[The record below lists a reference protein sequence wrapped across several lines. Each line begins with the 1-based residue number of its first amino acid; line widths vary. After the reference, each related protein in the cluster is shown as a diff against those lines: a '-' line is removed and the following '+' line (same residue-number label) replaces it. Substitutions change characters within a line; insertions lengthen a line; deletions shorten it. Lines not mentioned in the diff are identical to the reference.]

1 MLNKAYHSKYYPF
14 YYMCLPLLFFL
25 IHAIQEYK
33 KVVLNYDLLIIAVG
47 YYSLGLLI
55 FLVFNKIM
63 RLPFQQSLLLSFLS
77 FSFFL
82 FFGTIQDKLISIR
95 FLFFP
100 AHSTVLLPTLI
111 FILGITFFLL
121 KREKKEPSRLNNYI
135 TLTFVCLIAY
145 ELMRIIASS
154 FSTNIYP
161 SIPDKEAEF
170 SNQANAIVSPD
181 KPDIYHLVFDSYTS
195 SNVLKKY
202 WHYDNDI
209 NDYLERKG
217 FFIADSSISNYNFTP
232 FSIAS
237 VFNLQYIKNADLFLE
252 RNAKNFFIGNTLNAN
267 NSIFSILD
275 REGYQ
280 FSTFSIL
287 DNSHEL
293 NKLGSFGPG
302 KPSNWI
308 RKQTMERLYI
318 NPWLFN
324 KFFMMFSGKERIP
337 FSVQESINNIILYN
351 QEAEGNILKQLNY
364 LSNTPSAV
372 PHFTYS
378 HFTIP
383 HGPYTFDKNGGIKP
397 ISLIEK
403 EEMKAYLDQVIY
415 CNKKIEEIVNLLTQ
429 DSLRKKII
437 IIQGDHGFRNF
448 PPGIPTKTE
457 YEVLNAVFFYDRNYA
472 GFRKSTSLVNTYRLV
487 LNHLFD
493 ARLTILTD
501 SIVYKK

>member
-1 MLNKAYHSKYYPF
+1 
-14 YYMCLPLLFFL
+14 MCLPLLFFL
-25 IHAIQEYK
+25 SHAIQEYK
-33 KVVLNYDLLIIAVG
+33 RVVLNYDFLIIAVG
-47 YYSLGLLI
+47 YYSLALLL
-55 FLVFNKIM
+55 FLVFNKKM
-63 RLPFQQSLLLSFLS
+63 HLTFQQSLLLAFLS

-82 FFGTIQDKLISIR
+82 FFGTFQDKLISIG
-95 FLFFP
+95 FLSFMG
-100 AHSTVLLPTLI
+100 HSIVLLTTLA
-111 FILGITFFLL
+111 FILSITFFLL
-121 KREKKEPSRLNNYI
+121 KRKKKEPSRLNNYI
-135 TLTFVCLIAY
+135 TLTFICLTAY

-154 FSTNIYP
+154 FSANIYP
-161 SIPDKEAEF
+161 AIPDKEPELR
-170 SNQANAIVSPD
+170 SYANEIVSPD

-217 FFIADSSISNYNFTP
+217 FFIGDSSISNYNFTP

-252 RNAKNFFIGNTLNAN
+252 RNAKNFYIGNALYHN
-267 NSIFSILD
+267 NSIFSILG

-280 FSTFSIL
+280 LSTFSIL
-287 DNSHEL
+287 DNSDEL
-293 NKLGSFGPG
+293 NKLGSFGPD
-302 KPSNWI
+302 KPSNWL

-324 KFFMMFSGKERIP
+324 KFLKMFSGKERIP
-337 FSVQESINNIILYN
+337 YSVKQSINNIVLYN

-364 LSNTPSAV
+364 LSKTPSAV

-383 HGPYTFDKNGGIKP
+383 HGPYSFDKDGDIKP
-397 ISLIEK
+397 FSLIEK

-415 CNKKIEEIVNLLTQ
+415 SNKKIEEIVNLLTQ

-448 PPGIPTKTE
+448 PPGIPPKTE
-457 YEVLNAVFFYDRNYA
+457 YEVLNAVFFFDGNYA

-487 LNHLFD
+487 FNHIFD
-493 ARLTILTD
+493 FRLPLLTD